1 MTTRVRLERAAHG
14 RMQVSIMVGG
24 MTGPATM
31 VRQHSR
37 RIATIAVTTL
47 LLLILV
53 VVGTTVQVPFVA
65 LGPGPTVNT
74 LGKLDDKPVVDITG
88 AQVDPTTGNLNLTT
102 VSVNDGLTLFDS
114 IRLWLSGRYTVQ
126 PREQIFPPDQTTE
139 QVQEQNQQQMSGSES
154 TATAAAL
161 RHLDRPTKLIVDSVA
176 PDGPSSKVLRQGD
189 QLLTVAGTAV
199 STSEDVQSAVRRQKP
214 GAAIPMEIDRGGAR
228 QTVTVTAGSRP
239 DAKDVAYIGLTPD
252 VVNADP
258 NLKIT
263 YNVGD
268 IGGPSAGLMLTLAVI
283 DRLSPGELTGGK
295 FIAGTGTISDD
306 GEVGPIGGITHKTR
320 AAREAGASVFL
331 VPEKNCT
338 EAKSDAPDGLQLV
351 KVDSL
356 DSALSALDDVRSGK
370 DAPHC

>member
-1 MTTRVRLERAAHG
+1 
-14 RMQVSIMVGG
+14 
-24 MTGPATM
+24 M

-47 LLLILV
+47 LLLILI

-88 AQVDPTTGNLNLTT
+88 TPVDPTTGNLNLTT

-114 IRLWLSGRYTVQ
+114 IRLWVSGRYTVQ
-126 PREQIFPPDQTTE
+126 PREQIFPPDQTTQ

-154 TATAAAL
+154 AATAAAL
-161 RHLDRPTKLIVDSVA
+161 RHLNRPTKLIVDSVA
-176 PDGPSSKVLRQGD
+176 ADGPSSKVLRQGD
-189 QLLTVAGTAV
+189 QILSVGGAAV
-199 STSEDVQSAVRRQKP
+199 STSEDVQSAVRKQKP
-214 GAAIPMEIDRGGAR
+214 GAQIPIEIDRAGTK
-228 QTVTVTAGSRP
+228 QTVTVTAAARP
-239 DAKDVAYIGLTPD
+239 DDNDVAYIGLTPD

-283 DRLSPGELTGGK
+283 DRLSTGELTGGK
-295 FIAGTGTISDD
+295 FIAGTGTIADD
-306 GEVGPIGGITHKTR
+306 GQVGPIGGITHKTR
-320 AAREAGASVFL
+320 AAREAGANVFL
-331 VPEKNCT
+331 VPERNCT

-351 KVDSL
+351 KVNSL
-356 DSALSALDDVRSGK
+356 DSALSALDDVRAGK